1 MPIERDEPRPLSPAE
16 HAALDLLAVA
26 LEYAA
31 WDEELIA
38 CREAWTDASR
48 GPTLPRALFE
58 KLCDVARRRDR
69 AIKKAQTK
77 RVTPAGAATRH
88 FAGAVRV
95 GPAGP
100 TAAG

>member
-1 MPIERDEPRPLSPAE
+1 MSATLRYDVGLSLW
-16 HAALDLLAVA
+16 HAWG
-26 LEYAA
+26 ESGQ
-31 WDEELIA
+31 E
-38 CREAWTDASR
+38 DAPR